1 MNGEFIAGAV
11 ALIAALTTATVE
23 ALKKLLDD
31 KKISYSPNA
40 LAAVVS
46 IILALASSAGYLI
59 YTGTA
64 FSWKILVVIVAI
76 AYLSFLSAMIGFDKL
91 KQMLAQLKG

>member
-11 ALIAALTTATVE
+11 ALIAVLTTATVE

-31 KKISYSPNA
+31 KKISYSSNA

-46 IILALASSAGYLI
+46 IILALASSVGYLI
-59 YTGTA
+59 YTDTA

>member
-1 MNGEFIAGAV
+1 MNEEFIIGAV
-11 ALIAALTTATVE
+11 ALIAVLTTATVE
-23 ALKKLLDD
+23 AIKKLLED
-31 KKISYSPNA
+31 KEISYSANV

-46 IILALASSAGYLI
+46 IILALASSIGYLV
-59 YTGTA
+59 YTDTA
-64 FSWKILVVIVAI
+64 FTWKILVVIVAI